1 MNRALPRPTELGLTA
16 IVFDLDGVITR
27 TARLHAAAWKHLFD
41 DYLRD
46 RAGRGGEG
54 SFEPFDIPRD
64 YTAFVDGKPRYDG
77 VASFLD
83 SRGIA
88 LPWGTPEDGADAETV
103 CGLGNRKN
111 ALFAEVL
118 ETEGVEVF
126 AGARRFLDACRAA
139 GIRCALCSSSKNAR
153 TILEKAGLL
162 GLFDGI
168 VDGVY
173 AAEHGLPGKPAP
185 DTFIAAARMAG
196 AEPARAAIVEDAVV
210 GVEAGRAGRFALVI
224 GIDRGAGAETLKQ
237 HGAHVV
243 VSDLGDFEHV

>member
-27 TARLHAAAWKHLFD
+27 TARLHAAAWKQLFD
-41 DYLRD
+41 GYLEE
-46 RAGRGGEG
+46 RANRTG
-54 SFEPFDIPRD
+54 EPFAPFDALRD

-88 LPWGTPEDGADAETV
+88 LPWGTPEDAPDAETV

-111 ALFAEVL
+111 ALFAKVM
-118 ETEGVEVF
+118 ETQGVEVF
-126 AGARRFLDACRAA
+126 PGAVRFLEACRAA
-139 GIRCALCSSSKNAR
+139 GIRCTLCSSSKNAR
-153 TILEKAGLL
+153 RILEVSDLTGH
-162 GLFDGI
+162 FDGI

-185 DTFIAAARMAG
+185 DTFLAAARMAG
-196 AEPARAAIVEDAVV
+196 AEPHEAAIVEDAVV
-210 GVEAGRAGRFALVI
+210 GVEAGRAGGFKLVI
-224 GIDRGAGAETLKQ
+224 GVDRGAGAETLKE